1 MKKTLFL
8 ITILFLS
15 SLFMLDEKSAKFSKL
30 VEKFIFFGDMK

>member
-8 ITILFLS
+8 INILFSS

-30 VEKFIFFGDMK
+30 VEKFGFFSDMK